1 MKMKSIIMLQN
12 NQKGMK
18 DISGVYVLS
27 IEIVFKA
34 TTVVV
39 DTTLTEIQLRNKHMI
54 EKKAK
59 ELNELERF
67 FNIPE
72 YKYLSKLIRSYT

>member
-1 MKMKSIIMLQN
+1 MLQN

-39 DTTLTEIQLRNKHMI
+39 DRAITEIQLRNKHMI
-54 EKKAK
+54 EKKANDRNK
-59 ELNELERF
+59 LERF

-72 YKYLSKLIRSYT
+72 YKYLSKLIRSYP

>member
-1 MKMKSIIMLQN
+1 MLQN

-39 DTTLTEIQLRNKHMI
+39 DRTLTEIQLRNKHMI
-54 EKKAK
+54 EKEAK
-59 ELNELERF
+59 ERNELERF

>member
-1 MKMKSIIMLQN
+1 MLQN

-18 DISGVYVLS
+18 DISGVHVLS

-54 EKKAK
+54 EKEANDR
-59 ELNELERF
+59 NELERF

>member
-1 MKMKSIIMLQN
+1 MLQN

-18 DISGVYVLS
+18 DISGVHVLS

-54 EKKAK
+54 E
-59 ELNELERF
+59 LG
-67 FNIPE
+67 
-72 YKYLSKLIRSYT
+72 